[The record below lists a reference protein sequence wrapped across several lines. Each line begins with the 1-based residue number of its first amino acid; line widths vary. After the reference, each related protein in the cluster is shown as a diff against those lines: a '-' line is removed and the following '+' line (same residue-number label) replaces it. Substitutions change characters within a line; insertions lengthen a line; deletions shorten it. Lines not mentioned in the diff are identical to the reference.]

1 MKWKMSN
8 EKKLLKHELL
18 GYPRFIIYQQKELF
32 RFTIDSMLLSGF
44 IEVKDGVKSIVDLG
58 TGNAVIPIY
67 LTLKTDAEIYGVE
80 IQKEVYDLG
89 AKSVKENNLENQI
102 KLFNEDIKNTPKL
115 FKNKE
120 FDIVTCNPPF
130 FKYQASSKINKNDFL
145 TIARHEVKITLEE
158 IIKVSYEL
166 LKDQGSLYLIHRPER
181 LVDIISLMREY
192 KLEPKI
198 VRFVY
203 PNKEKNANHILIKGV
218 KNANKGSLKHL
229 KPLYIYDEDN
239 KLTEE
244 VLEIYNYGRD

>member
-1 MKWKMSN
+1 MSN

-166 LKDQGSLYLIHRPER
+166 LKDKGSLCLIHRPER

-218 KNANKGSLKHL
+218 KNANKGSLKLL

>member
-1 MKWKMSN
+1 MSN

-166 LKDQGSLYLIHRPER
+166 LKDKGSLYLFI
-181 LVDIISLMREY
+181 D
-192 KLEPKI
+192 
-198 VRFVY
+198 
-203 PNKEKNANHILIKGV
+203 
-218 KNANKGSLKHL
+218 LK
-229 KPLYIYDEDN
+229 D
-239 KLTEE
+239 
-244 VLEIYNYGRD
+244 